1 MKRIALFLILVA
13 IVPLEANA
21 FNTYDHNDVLS
32 YVALPLAVSAV
43 CDVRGVQTDRV
54 GQLVVYMDQA
64 NVAPADFIDVF
75 RYVPVA
81 LVLRTDNRPDF
92 VEWVHGQVDR
102 GLVGEGLVTA
112 METQLRTYDTEVP
125 LAGYRS
131 HRRYAR
137 SEEYAYVYEPD
148 YVPVFVRQHCDRF
161 FEDSLSLVVM
171 PLAVDDVCDLGVP
184 YDRVS
189 SLVVELNLGDVGPVQ
204 FVELMRYAPAALVVN
219 GGYYGQPDFIQFVR
233 TSRINGFTGYQLVQ
247 AAGQQLQAYN
257 ITPQIDLA
265 PPAYVGQT
273 YYVPQVAQNWVDPA
287 NQAAFIPQVVSTR
300 VAANFAAGRTA
311 FNQQAP
317 GFNQTAPAIAP
328 AIAATPQVQRLL
340 SSPSGAA
347 VVANSR
353 QARRELARENRL
365 QRETPMTATPPAPFA
380 GSVAAGPGRT
390 GNRGRHEAI
399 AQQPVFSNPAIAG
412 APRGNGRGEHGRA
425 LTPMISSG
433 QEPLAAH
440 EHGRGHGAASGPPT
454 FAAPAPVVAEPP
466 HEHGRGHG
474 ATPAF
479 VPAPAPAAA
488 QAPAPPREHGRG
500 HAAAPAFVPAPAA
513 AQAPVSVQPPPPKE
527 HGHGGGQPAVA
538 AAPAPAAP
546 APPAGPPGQE
556 KKKDKG
562 KGNDQ

>member
-21 FNTYDHNDVLS
+21 FNTYDHSDVLS
-32 YVALPLAVSAV
+32 YVAMPLAVSAV

-102 GLVGEGLVTA
+102 GLAGEGLVA
-112 METQLRTYDTEVP
+112 SMETQLRTYDTEVP
-125 LAGYRS
+125 QAGYRS

-148 YVPVFVRQHCDRF
+148 YVPVFVRRHCDRF

-189 SLVVELNLGDVGPVQ
+189 SLVVELNLGDVPPVQ
-204 FVELMRYAPAALVVN
+204 FVELLRYAPAALVVN

-247 AAGQQLQAYN
+247 AAGQQLQVYN
-257 ITPQIDLA
+257 IAPQIDLA

-287 NQAAFIPQVVSTR
+287 NQAAFIPQAVSTR

-311 FNQQAP
+311 FNQQAR
-317 GFNQTAPAIAP
+317 GFNQTAPTV
-328 AIAATPQVQRLL
+328 AATPQVQRLL
-340 SSPSGAA
+340 SSPGGAA
-347 VVANSR
+347 VVANPG
-353 QARRELARENRL
+353 QARRELARQNRL
-365 QRETPMTATPPAPFA
+365 QREAPITATTPSFA
-380 GSVAAGPGRT
+380 GSVAAGPGRI

-412 APRGNGRGEHGRA
+412 APGGNGRGEHGRA

-433 QEPLAAH
+433 PEPPVAH
-440 EHGRGHGAASGPPT
+440 EHGRGHAAASGPAT
-454 FAAPAPVVAEPP
+454 FAAPAPVVAE
-466 HEHGRGHG
+466 
-474 ATPAF
+474 
-479 VPAPAPAAA
+479 
-488 QAPAPPREHGRG
+488 PPREHGRG
-500 HAAAPAFVPAPAA
+500 HAAAPAFVQAPAPATAQAPAPPREHGRGRAAAPAFVPAPA
-513 AQAPVSVQPPPPKE
+513 AQAPVFVQPPPPKE

-546 APPAGPPGQE
+546 VQPAAPPGQQ